1 MRTAPPICSFKKIY
15 AQHLEHKVTAP
26 TLHTTWP
33 SSSLQIHRSQLGHC
47 HPNQLPESSRPLPH
61 LSASPQ
67 DLSSHVATAIQTPP
81 WFGAIVSTKIGQVN
95 LNTPEKGK
103 KSSTIEGKSED
114 HQGSAICQQSSRNLL
129 VVLCFPMIFPGY
141 ANRQNLV
148 THGSGIQQYSP

>member
-1 MRTAPPICSFKKIY
+1 MRTAPPICSFKKKY

-129 VVLCFPMIFPGY
+129 VVLCFPMIIDK
-141 ANRQNLV
+141 
-148 THGSGIQQYSP
+148 T